1 MCRLRAK
8 AVFCT
13 LVFYSMLHIDT
24 PLSAITVDY
33 RALFEAVPGL
43 YLVLLPDLT
52 IVAVSDAY
60 TTATLTR
67 REEITGKKMFDV
79 FPDNPDDKYAD
90 GVANLRDSLDYVL
103 KNKTAHTM
111 AVQKYDVRKHDGCFE
126 ERYWSPINKPIL
138 NAAGEVVYIIHR
150 VEDVTELINRQQ
162 EQDEKDKITN
172 DLRTKTF
179 ELEAEI
185 VKRSIEIQNLNK
197 ELEEKVAVR
206 TAELEKV
213 NRIISD
219 YKVALDASSIVAI
232 TDEKGVIKAVNDN
245 FCRISKY
252 SREELIG
259 ADHRIINSGYHPKE
273 FMRQLWQT
281 IASGKV
287 WKGELRNRAKDGV
300 NYWVDTTIVPFL
312 NDKGKPYQ
320 YVAIRFDIS
329 PRKRAEEEIRKLY
342 EELEIKVKERTL
354 ELAQALEREKD
365 LSELK
370 SRFVTTAAHEF
381 RTPLSTILSSV
392 SLVERYLDP
401 EHADKRTRHVER
413 IKSSIRNLTDILN
426 DFLSLD
432 KLEQGKME
440 IESAEFGLTEFCI
453 AVTDDLRSLLKE
465 GQNIHYTHTGD
476 DTVYCDKKILRNV
489 LLNLLSN
496 AIKYS
501 PEGKEIWLE
510 SEVRNCEVTIRVK
523 DNGIGIPPEEQKH
536 LFEKFFR
543 ARNAGEIQGTGLGL
557 SIVRRYVDLLDGRI
571 SFSSLP
577 GQQTVFVVQFPSC
590 DKTGN

>member
-1 MCRLRAK
+1 MHV
-8 AVFCT
+8 VF
-13 LVFYSMLHIDT
+13 FSMLHIDT

-33 RALFEAVPGL
+33 QALFEAVPGL

-67 REEITGKKMFDV
+67 REEITGKKLFDV

-232 TDEKGVIKAVNDN
+232 TDEKGIIKAVNDN

-440 IESAEFGLTEFCI
+440 IENAEFGLTEFCI

-489 LLNLLSN
+489 LLNLVSN

-510 SEVRNCEVTIRVK
+510 SEMRNCEVTIRVK

-571 SFSSLP
+571 SFSSQP

-590 DKTGN
+590 NKTGN